1 MLLSAELFVEDLK
14 AKGLPCDVHE
24 DNDGDTIVSFNY
36 GGKPTLFIFSGPEGK
51 MVSMYTIFEKV
62 PDSKLTDMYVL
73 CNSLNARLK
82 WLKFFVDDSN
92 NLVIQD
98 DAILTPDTA
107 AEECFQLF
115 ILRLKILDDVKESIM
130 RTIWS

>member
-14 AKGLPCDVHE
+14 TKGLPCEVKE
-24 DNDGDTIVSFNY
+24 DSDGDVIVSFNY
-36 GGKPTLFIFSGPEGK
+36 GGKPTLFIFTGPDGNF
-51 MVSMYTIFEKV
+51 VSMYTLFEKV

-82 WLKFFVDDSN
+82 WLKFFVDDN
-92 NLVIQD
+92 NVLVIQD

-115 ILRLKILDDVKESIM
+115 FLRLKILDDVKESIM

>member
-14 AKGLPCDVHE
+14 KKGLAYDVHE
-24 DNDGDTIVSFNY
+24 GDDGDTVVIFPYN
-36 GGKPTLFIFSGPEGK
+36 GKQTLFIFSGNEGK
-51 MVSMYTIFEKV
+51 SVSMYTVYEKV

-73 CNSLNARLK
+73 CNSLNAKLK

-92 NLVIQD
+92 NLVVQD
-98 DAILTPDTA
+98 DAILTPETA
-107 AEECFQLF
+107 AEECFELL
-115 ILRLKILDDVKESIM
+115 IVRLKILDEVKGSIM